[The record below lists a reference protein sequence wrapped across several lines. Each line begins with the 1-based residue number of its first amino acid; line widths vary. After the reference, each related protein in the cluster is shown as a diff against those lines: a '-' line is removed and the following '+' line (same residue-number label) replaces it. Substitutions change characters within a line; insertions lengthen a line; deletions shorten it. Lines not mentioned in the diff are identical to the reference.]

1 MISIVN
7 YGMGN
12 IQSIQGALQ
21 YLGFESRVVT
31 TPDEILDSSKLI
43 LPGVGSFAQA
53 IANIRN
59 LHLLEA
65 LNRSVLERKVP
76 ILGICLGMQLL
87 AESGDEDGPSDGL
100 GWIPGKVRRINTGSG
115 LKVPHIGFNTAFFVD
130 RNNALFQGLDT
141 SGDFY
146 FVHGYIF
153 DCTRLSDISSWTEYG
168 ERFASSV
175 QYKNIFGT
183 QFHPEKSQSNGL
195 IVLKNFALLRTG
207 T

>member
-21 YLGFESRVVT
+21 YLGFESRVVSK
-31 TPDEILDSSKLI
+31 PEEILASRKLI
-43 LPGVGSFAQA
+43 LPGVGSFAKA
-53 IANIRN
+53 MDNIRK
-59 LHLLEA
+59 LQLLA
-65 LNRSVLERKVP
+65 PLNESVLEQKVP

-87 AESGDEDGPSDGL
+87 ADSGEEDGPSAGL
-100 GWIPGKVRRINTGSG
+100 GWVKGKVRMINAGKE
-115 LKVPHIGFNTAFFVD
+115 LKIPHVGFNTVFFVD
-130 RNNALFQGLDT
+130 GNNALYQGLNT

-146 FVHGYIF
+146 FVHSYIF
-153 DCTRLSDISSWTEYG
+153 DCERKADVSSWTDYG

-175 QYKNIFGT
+175 QHKNIYGT

-195 IVLKNFALLRTG
+195 TVLKNFASL
-207 T
+207 